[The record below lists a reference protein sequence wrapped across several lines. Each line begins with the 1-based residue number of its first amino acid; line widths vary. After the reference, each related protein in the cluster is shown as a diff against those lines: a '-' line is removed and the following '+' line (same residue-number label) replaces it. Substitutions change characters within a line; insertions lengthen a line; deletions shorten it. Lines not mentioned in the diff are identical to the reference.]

1 MDDRTQAAL
10 LLAVGGIALRLGL
23 TDAALA
29 YIKASLQ
36 PWLAFSGA
44 VLVLLGAAALWH
56 TFRHG
61 EDGDA
66 EPDHTALRGYETVD
80 RPAGAAHEHA
90 HGPGVAW
97 LLVLPL
103 LALLLIAPP
112 PLGAFAAGRQSS
124 APLQTTQTAYPPLA
138 DPAGGAVDLTV
149 TEYVFRA
156 LYDEDRSLEGGPV
169 RLSGFVTST
178 EPGAEPDYRL
188 TRFTLNCCAA
198 DATAISVE
206 VVGDQPRA
214 EDTWLEIVGQWEP
227 RPGVEPGEPTAEPPL
242 LRADQVR
249 EIDTPSQ
256 PYEY

>member
-1 MDDRTQAAL
+1 MDDRTQGAQ

-36 PWLAFSGA
+36 PWLALAGVVLA
-44 VLVLLGAAALWH
+44 VLGAGALWH
-56 TFRHG
+56 TFRQD
-61 EDGDA
+61 EDGGT
-66 EPDHTALRGYETVD
+66 EPEHAALHGYEMID
-80 RPAGAAHEHA
+80 DSARAAHEHV

-103 LALLLIAPP
+103 LALLLIAPA

-124 APLQTTQTAYPPLA
+124 APLQTTQTAYPALVEPT
-138 DPAGGAVDLTV
+138 DGAVDLTV

-156 LYDEDRSLEGGPV
+156 LYDEDRSLEGEPV
-169 RLSGFVTST
+169 RGFVTST
-178 EPGAEPDYRL
+178 DPGAEADYRL

-206 VVGDQPRA
+206 VLGDQPRA

-227 RPGVEPGEPTAEPPL
+227 RPGLAPGDPTAEPPL
-242 LRADQVR
+242 LRVERVR
-249 EIDTPSQ
+249 EIDMPSQ